1 MLVETCVILER
12 KESGWEETAGNLAE
26 DADQEPRIDRMSIRR
41 GGIYKDIF
49 YNTYPTYQI
58 FQKSIYNFSLLQNDR
73 FEFHIMYLYVN
84 IVEINWYL
92 HAKLL

>member
-12 KESGWEETAGNLAE
+12 KESGWAETAGNLAE

-58 FQKSIYNFSLLQNDR
+58 FSKPIFNFSSLQNDR
-73 FEFHIMYLYVN
+73 FEYM
-84 IVEINWYL
+84 VEIN
-92 HAKLL
+92 